1 MTSTELKK
9 EIQDSGFQVIK
20 KIHLILTVV
29 GFFVSMGVGIGIS
42 QTQLASKIDEKRA
55 TEIAKEVSSEQLKH
69 FFTDTD
75 GRVLQSQMQELKE
88 KMEKIDSKL
97 DRLLSRNR

>member
-1 MTSTELKK
+1 MTSTDLKK

-29 GFFVSMGVGIGIS
+29 GFFISMGIGIGIS
-42 QTQLASKIDEKRA
+42 QTQLVSKIDEKRA

-75 GRVLQSQMQELKE
+75 GKVLQSQMKDLKE
-88 KMEKIDSKL
+88 KMNQIDQKL
-97 DRLLSRNR
+97 DRLLNRRN